1 MASAAQVSKD
11 NQAFEH
17 LQWLC
22 PKDQQVLYRAEC
34 IAALKE
40 EKRLLSEME
49 NAMLA
54 HQRAMEHCQVVSE
67 TDRTWF
73 TLDVQDSHAKHVQLL
88 GQMLQELQ
96 ESAMP
101 IPEGDLGDTIRG
113 NIYSSY
119 AQTAQVTARAAAGL
133 SERTVPVQA
142 MRSSARSALGLGAAT
157 GPATSA
163 ESFPA
168 AADAASSSSQA
179 ASSAAA

>member
-34 IAALKE
+34 NAALKE
-40 EKRLLSEME
+40 EKRLLTEME

-54 HQRAMEHCQVVSE
+54 HQRAMGHCQVVSE

-88 GQMLQELQ
+88 ATMLQELQ

-101 IPEGDLGDTIRG
+101 IPEGDLGDTIFG

-142 MRSSARSALGLGAAT
+142 MRSSARSALGLGGAT
-157 GPATSA
+157 GATGS
-163 ESFPA
+163 
-168 AADAASSSSQA
+168 
-179 ASSAAA
+179 